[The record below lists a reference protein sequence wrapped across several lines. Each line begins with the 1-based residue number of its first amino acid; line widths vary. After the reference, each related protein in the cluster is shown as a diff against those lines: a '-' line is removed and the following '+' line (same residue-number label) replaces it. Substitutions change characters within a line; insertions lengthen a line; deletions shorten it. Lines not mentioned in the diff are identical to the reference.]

1 MIRNYR
7 KKTFSRSTKGER
19 NVTHAFQLCLK
30 CTAMILLIA
39 SAFFISNILY
49 KKISLLPYF
58 QLKKVQ
64 VEGCFRQTPT
74 QILYMAGIQPRVN
87 LLSLD
92 LKHIC
97 QSIENSPWIERA
109 KIKRILPDQL
119 DISVIERKVAALIN
133 LKQLYLVD
141 KKGNVFK
148 KAEKEDGL
156 KFPILTGVTWENLM
170 NHQQIYTPL
179 INQALTLMDCFEEAG
194 IPLAS
199 ISEIHLD
206 ITYGLTAFTTHYAAQ
221 IEMGF
226 SPYQGKCTRLC
237 SILRDLEQKDL
248 IPQNIDL
255 NYKNKAFVKSIP
267 RYETIKPI
275 KKGGDG
281 KWGKMEI

>member
-7 KKTFSRSTKGER
+7 KKTLSRSTKGKR

-49 KKISLLPYF
+49 KKISQLSYF
-58 QLKKVQ
+58 KLRKVQ

-97 QSIENSPWIERA
+97 QSIENSPWVERA
-109 KIKRILPDQL
+109 KIKRILPNQL
-119 DISVIERKVAALIN
+119 DISILERKVAALIN

-141 KKGNVFK
+141 KKGSVFK
-148 KAEKEDGL
+148 RAEKEDGL
-156 KFPILTGVTWENLM
+156 MFPILTGVTWNNLM

-179 INQALTLMDCFEEAG
+179 IKQALTLMDCFEEAG
-194 IPLAS
+194 IPLAN

-206 ITYGLTAFTTHYAAQ
+206 ITYGLTVFTTHYPAQ
-221 IEMGF
+221 IEMG
-226 SPYQGKCTRLC
+226 SPPYQGKCKRLC
-237 SILRDLEQKDL
+237 TILRDLEQKDL
-248 IPQNIDL
+248 LPQNIDL
-255 NYKNKAFVKSIP
+255 NYNNKAFVKSTP